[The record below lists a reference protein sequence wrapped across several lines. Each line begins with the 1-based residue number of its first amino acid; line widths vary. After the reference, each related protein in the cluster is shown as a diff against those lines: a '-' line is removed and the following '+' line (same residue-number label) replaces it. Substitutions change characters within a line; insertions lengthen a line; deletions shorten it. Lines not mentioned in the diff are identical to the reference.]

1 MNGIE
6 INLRLAVIVALGVFA
21 ALIAEF
27 RSGPFLSRQSWLVR
41 IPLFVLGVA
50 LAVVVAWLSFLAV
63 ETLGYYLG
71 FGKQAAFWLAVL
83 TFILPL
89 EVTMVLWSV
98 DDARAGTFSAWLKA
112 VAFKLATPLVMLLSG
127 LLVVAALSWS
137 ITGAARSLAWGIG
150 RFRWGA
156 RFAEYLRSLVTATDA
171 PYDRFSFE
179 NPWIPLLLV
188 VLIPA
193 LIIISYRTMA
203 NLGRFRGAF
212 AMGYRARVLALL
224 VLALAGFQL
233 QRVTDRV
240 TVLYLLDQSESI
252 PKATREAMLRYVM
265 EDSKRHRRSGDLS
278 SASEDKAGV
287 IIFGREAAIEYPPF
301 ASEIIALGGQPESLF
316 QLRTDATNISSAL
329 KLAQASFPEDT
340 AKRIVVVTD
349 GNENLG
355 DAKTIASTLAE
366 NGVGIDVVP
375 IRLDSSSEVAI
386 SKVGLPPDIRR
397 GQPFEASVVVEN
409 FGQADARGLLRVTR
423 TAGNTP
429 EPLAEEDVVLKPGKN
444 VFTFKNEIETP
455 AGYTYRADFVPK
467 DDKADV
473 LVQNNTATAFTH
485 VRGKGRILLIVDPE
499 GRGQFEA
506 LKNSL
511 GKMNLEVEEMP
522 SDRLFTTLAEL
533 QAFDC
538 VVLAN
543 VPRARAVAASN
554 DVNDSSS
561 FTDEQVQ
568 MLVRNTEQFG
578 CGLVMIGGPDSFGAG
593 GWANTELEKAMPVD
607 FQIKNAKV
615 RAVGALAMM
624 MHASEIAQ
632 GNYWQK
638 VIGVEALKVL
648 GPMDYCG
655 VIHWDNFTGRDDWL
669 WRDKAGNGLVQIGG
683 QQKTMM
689 AKLDRMQPGDMP
701 DFEPAMLKTFK
712 ELNACK
718 ASVKHAII
726 ISDGDPTAPGASV
739 GMFKRAKIKV
749 STVAVG
755 AHGMIEDTRLR
766 SIAETTGGK
775 FYRATNPKALPRIF
789 QIEARRVARPL
800 VKEDKAGIPV
810 GIVDATHEMVQNI
823 DAAPSTEGFV
833 LTEVKENPLVEVLM
847 RASVKDV
854 EAKNATI
861 LATWTYGAGK
871 SAVITTDAG
880 SRWAKSWPGWE
891 NYDKFYSQVIR
902 NVMRPVNELADFTLA
917 TDVKDGKVRVVVTAL
932 TTEGDFLNFLNM
944 SGAGSDPEMGTV
956 SINFR
961 QEAPGRYVGEFAA
974 DKPGSY
980 LLAISPGKG
989 YAPLLTGASVPYS
1002 AEYRERETNAALLTT
1017 LAGLKPKG
1025 GTETGMLAEEPLR
1038 PDNLDQLT
1046 KAVDTFR
1053 RTLPKAISSKDVWPL
1068 FLLIAAS
1075 VFLADVFIRRVT
1087 VHFYWVTPALAW
1099 AYHRVL
1105 RRPQEQVRDE
1115 VIERLRSRKAA
1126 VTSQI
1131 DERRAATRFEPQAE
1145 EQAGPQ
1151 RELGEVLADA
1161 AAGGGSAPARP
1172 APAPAAAGSHPQDET
1187 TYTERLL
1194 AAKKK
1199 AKGQ

>member
-1 MNGIE
+1 MFGFHI
-6 INLRLAVIVALGVFA
+6 GFDK
-21 ALIAEF
+21 
-27 RSGPFLSRQSWLVR
+27 P
-41 IPLFVLGVA
+41 
-50 LAVVVAWLSFLAV
+50 
-63 ETLGYYLG
+63 YYL
-71 FGKQAAFWLAVL
+71 LL
-83 TFILPL
+83 LLLLPL
-89 EVTMVLWSV
+89 LWY
-98 DDARAGTFSAWLKA
+98 FS
-112 VAFKLATPLVMLLSG
+112 FRTLSG
-127 LLVVAALSWS
+127 LGPYRRLFALGFRTLV
-137 ITGAARSLAWGIG
+137 
-150 RFRWGA
+150 
-156 RFAEYLRSLVTATDA
+156 
-171 PYDRFSFE
+171 
-179 NPWIPLLLV
+179 
-188 VLIPA
+188 
-193 LIIISYRTMA
+193 
-203 NLGRFRGAF
+203 F
-212 AMGYRARVLALL
+212 AML
-224 VLALAGFQL
+224 VFALAEVQL
-233 QRVTDRV
+233 RRVSDNV
-240 TVLYLLDQSESI
+240 TVIYLLDQSESI
-252 PKATREAMLRYVM
+252 PKTTREAMLRYVM
-265 EDSKRHRRSGDLS
+265 EDSRKHRRSGDLR
-278 SASEDKAGV
+278 SASEDKVGV
-287 IIFGREAAIEYPPF
+287 IIFGREATIEYPPLAAEF
-301 ASEIIALGGQPESLF
+301 AAINATPETLF

-340 AKRIVVVTD
+340 AKRVVIVTD

-375 IRLDSSSEVAI
+375 IRLGSEAEVAVSKI
-386 SKVGLPPDIRR
+386 SLPTDIRQ
-397 GQPFEASVVVEN
+397 GQPIEATVVVEN
-409 FGQADARGLLRVTR
+409 FGKTKAAGTLRVTR
-423 TAGNTP
+423 TYSNQT
-429 EPLAEEDVVLKPGKN
+429 EPLGETDVVLDPGKN
-444 VFTFKNEIETP
+444 VFTFSHKIEMP

-467 DDKADV
+467 DDNADV

-485 VRGKGRILLIVDPE
+485 VRGKGRILFIVDPE
-499 GRGQFEA
+499 GRGQFAA

-522 SDRLFTTLAEL
+522 SDRLFSSLAEL

-624 MHASEIAQ
+624 MHASEIPQ

-638 VIGVEALKVL
+638 VIGIEALKVL

-655 VIHWDNFTGRDDWL
+655 VVHWDNFTGRDDWL
-669 WRDKAGNGLVQIGG
+669 WRDKNGRGLVQVGG
-683 QQKTMM
+683 QQKSMM

-701 DFEPAMLKTFK
+701 DFEPAMLKTFN
-712 ELNACK
+712 ELDKCP

-726 ISDGDPTAPGASV
+726 ISDGDPSPPGGSV
-739 GMFKRAKIKV
+739 AKFKAKKIKI

-755 AHGMIEDTRLR
+755 AHGQIEDTRLR
-766 SIAETTGGK
+766 GIAEATGGK

-800 VKEDKAGIPV
+800 VKEDKNGIPV
-810 GIVDATHEMVQNI
+810 GIVDASHEMLKNI
-823 DAAPSTEGFV
+823 DGGVPATEGFV
-833 LTEVKENPLVEVLM
+833 LTQVKENPLVEVLM

-854 EAKNATI
+854 GPDNSTI

-871 SAVITTDAG
+871 TAVVTTDAG
-880 SRWAKSWPGWE
+880 DRWAKSWPGWE

-902 NVMRPVNELADFTLA
+902 NVMRPVNELADFSVA
-917 TDVKDGKVRVVVTAL
+917 TDVKDGKVRVVVNVL
-932 TTEGDFLNFLNM
+932 DKQSGEFVNFLNM
-944 SGAGSDPEMGTV
+944 SAAGTDPKMGT
-956 SINFR
+956 ITFPMR
-961 QEAPGRYVGEFAA
+961 QEAPGRYVGEFPA
-974 DKPGSY
+974 DASGSY

-1002 AEYRERETNAALLTT
+1002 AEYRQRETNAALLTT
-1017 LAGLKPKG
+1017 LASLKPKG
-1025 GTETGMLAEEPLR
+1025 ASEAGKIASEDLR
-1038 PDNLDQLT
+1038 PNNLDTLT
-1046 KAVDTFR
+1046 QMIDTFR

-1068 FLLIAAS
+1068 FLLLAAA
-1075 VFLADVFIRRVT
+1075 VFLADVFVRRVT
-1087 VHFYWVTPALAW
+1087 VHFYWVVPALAW
-1099 AYHRVL
+1099 AYNRLL
-1105 RRPQEQVRDE
+1105 RRPPDEARDE
-1115 VIERLRSRKAA
+1115 VLERLRNRKAA

-1131 DERRAATRFEPQAE
+1131 DERRAATRFEPVAD
-1145 EQAGPQ
+1145 EQAAPQ

-1161 AAGGGSAPARP
+1161 AAGGGAAPARP
-1172 APAPAAAGSHPQDET
+1172 VQQPTVSASSPQEDT

>member
-1 MNGIE
+1 MSGIE
-6 INLRLAVIVALGVFA
+6 INLRLAVMVALCVFA
-21 ALIAEF
+21 VLIAEL
-27 RSGPFLSRQSWLVR
+27 RTGPYLSRQSWLVR
-41 IPLFVLGVA
+41 IPLFFLGAAAAIAAA
-50 LAVVVAWLSFLAV
+50 LLSFLVA
-63 ETLGYYLG
+63 EAAGYYLG
-71 FGKQAAFWLAVL
+71 FGRQAAFWLAAL
-83 TFILPL
+83 TFVLPL
-89 EVTMVLWSV
+89 EVMLVLWDT
-98 DDARAGTFSAWLKA
+98 DDAQAGTFAGWLRGLGL
-112 VAFKLATPLVMLLSG
+112 KLATPLAMLLAG
-127 LLVVAALSWS
+127 ILVIATVSWVFAFAVGAVAGVVGWL
-137 ITGAARSLAWGIG
+137 GYGRSAD
-150 RFRWGA
+150 
-156 RFAEYLRSLVTATDA
+156 YLRSFVTRTDA

-179 NPWIPLLLV
+179 NPWIPLILLV
-188 VLIPA
+188 LVPA
-193 LIIISYRTMA
+193 LVIISYRTMV

-233 QRVTDRV
+233 QRVTERV
-240 TVLYLLDQSESI
+240 TVIYLLDQSESI
-252 PKATREAMLRYVM
+252 PQATREVMMRYVA
-265 EDSKRHRRSGDLS
+265 EDSRKNRRAGDLS

-287 IIFGREAAIEYPPF
+287 VIFGRQATIEYPPL
-301 ASEIIALGGQPESLF
+301 ASEISAVGGLPESLF
-316 QLRTDATNISSAL
+316 QVRTDATDISSAL

-366 NGVGIDVVP
+366 NGIGIDVVP
-375 IRLDSSSEVAI
+375 VKLDAGAEVALAKI
-386 SKVGLPPDIRR
+386 ALPTDIRR
-397 GQPFEASVVVEN
+397 GQPFDASVVIEN
-409 FGQADARGLLRVTR
+409 FAKTEVKGTLRITR
-423 TAGNTP
+423 TAGSQT
-429 EPLAEEDVVLKPGKN
+429 EPRADEKVTLQPGKN
-444 VFTFKNEIETP
+444 VFPFKEEIDTP
-455 AGYTYRADFVPK
+455 AAYTYRADFIA
-467 DDKADV
+467 DDQQADA
-473 LVQNNTATAFTH
+473 LIQNNSATAYTH
-485 VRGKGRILLIVDPE
+485 VRGKGRVLLVVDPE

-543 VPRARAVAASN
+543 VPRSQIGTAIE
-554 DVNDSSS
+554 DIDKSSS
-561 FTDEQVQ
+561 FTDEQIQ

-593 GWANTELEKAMPVD
+593 GWANTDLEKAMPVD

-638 VIGVEALKVL
+638 VIGIEALKVL

-669 WRDKAGNGLVQIGG
+669 WRDKSGRGLVQVGG

-701 DFEPAMLKTFK
+701 DFEPALLKTYS
-712 ELNACK
+712 ELNACN

-726 ISDGDPTAPGASV
+726 ISDGDPSPPGASI

-755 AHGMIEDTRLR
+755 AHGSIEDTRLR
-766 SIAETTGGK
+766 GIATDTGGK

-800 VKEDKAGIPV
+800 VKEDQAGMAV
-810 GIVDATHEMVQNI
+810 GVIDATHEMVQNI
-823 DAAPSTEGFV
+823 PAVPTTKGFV

-847 RASVKDV
+847 RANAKDV

-871 SAVITTDAG
+871 TAVITTDAG
-880 SRWAKSWPGWE
+880 ARWASDWPTWE

-902 NVMRPVNELADFTLA
+902 NVMRPVNELGDFTIA
-917 TDVKDGKVRVVVTAL
+917 TDVKDGEVRVVVQAL
-932 TTEGDFLNFLNM
+932 KKDTGENLNFLNM
-944 SGAGSDPEMGTV
+944 SATGTDPKMGTV
-956 SINFR
+956 NFSMQ
-961 QEAPGRYVGEFAA
+961 QEAPGRYVGKFKA
-974 DKPGSY
+974 DLSGSY

-989 YAPLLTGASVPYS
+989 FAPLLTGASVPYS
-1002 AEYRERETNAALLTT
+1002 AEYRERESNEALMLT

-1025 GTETGMLAEEPLR
+1025 GTEKGKLFETDLR
-1038 PDNLDQLT
+1038 PENIERLT
-1046 KAVDTFR
+1046 LVDTFR
-1053 RTLPKAISSKDVWPL
+1053 RTLPKAISSRDVWPL
-1068 FLLIAAS
+1068 FLLIAAG
-1075 VFLADVFIRRVT
+1075 VFFADVFIRRVT
-1087 VHFYWVTPALAW
+1087 VHFYWVAPALAW
-1099 AYHRVL
+1099 AYSHVL
-1105 RRPQEQVRDE
+1105 RRPQEAPRDE
-1115 VIERLRSRKAA
+1115 VLERLRSRKAA

-1131 DERRAATRFEPQAE
+1131 DERRAATRFEPVADQQAP
-1145 EQAGPQ
+1145 PQ
-1151 RELGEVLADA
+1151 RDLGEVLADA
-1161 AAGGGSAPARP
+1161 TAGGSSAPQRP
-1172 APAPAAAGSHPQDET
+1172 AETPTVAGGSPQEET

-1199 AKGQ
+1199 AKGK